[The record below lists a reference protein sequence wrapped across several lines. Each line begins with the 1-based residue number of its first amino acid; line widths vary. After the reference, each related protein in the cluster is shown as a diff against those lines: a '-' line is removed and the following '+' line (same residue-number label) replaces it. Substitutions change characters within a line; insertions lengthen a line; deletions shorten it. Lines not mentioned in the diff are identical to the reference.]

1 MNNNRGVTLI
11 ELVIILVV
19 IAIVAS
25 LAVPIYTRY
34 LAKSQQT
41 EAQSNLGAIYV
52 GMLSYSAPLELDG
65 FEGATLDKIAFSTD
79 GMSRYSY
86 SIVNVSVGSFI
97 ARAIGISG
105 QVVGDVWEIDETK
118 EIRDLNPDFN
128 Q

>member
-11 ELVIILVV
+11 ELVLILVV
-19 IAIVAS
+19 IAILAS
-25 LAVPIYTRY
+25 LAIPAYTRY

-41 EAQSNLGAIYV
+41 EAKSNLGAIYV
-52 GMLSYSAPLELDG
+52 GMLTYSAPLELDG
-65 FEGATLDKIAFSTD
+65 FEGATLDKIAFSMS

-86 SIVNVSVGSFI
+86 TLVNASVGSFL